1 MQPGPEVQFYQVD
14 AFTDNPFGGN
24 PAAVCVLKEP
34 LLPRSMQLIAAE
46 MNLSET
52 AFPEPADQEG
62 IRRLRWFTP
71 TVEVPLCGHA
81 TLATSHVLIRE
92 KGEESPV
99 RFNTASG
106 ILTVHAEDDGYLRM
120 DFPANP
126 PTPCETP
133 AGVLEALG
141 CGPGAQTL
149 RSEMIMVV
157 RLDNEAAVAA
167 VEPDFTGLVSSEPGE
182 GILGVA
188 VTAPGEGDTDFVSR
202 FFAPWVGVAEDPVT
216 GVAHTTL
223 TPYWAGETGSATL
236 KARQISRR
244 GGFMKV
250 ELSGDRVYLRGKAVT
265 VARGCMILPPL

>member
-81 TLATSHVLIRE
+81 TLATAHVLIRE
-92 KGEESPV
+92 KGEEGPL

-106 ILTVHAEDDGYLRM
+106 IVTVHAEDDGYLRM

-126 PTPCETP
+126 ATPCETP
-133 AGVLEALG
+133 AGLLEALG
-141 CGPGAQTL
+141 CDPAAQIL

-157 RLDNEAAVAA
+157 RLDDEAAVAA

-188 VTAPGEGDTDFVSR
+188 VTAPGDGDTDFVSR
-202 FFAPWVGVAEDPVT
+202 FFAPWVGVNEDPVT

-223 TPYWAGETGSATL
+223 TPYWASETGSTAL

-250 ELSGDRVYLRGKAVT
+250 ELVGDRVYMRGKAVT
-265 VARGCMILPPL
+265 VARGTMVLPPL

>member
-157 RLDNEAAVAA
+157 
-167 VEPDFTGLVSSEPGE
+167 
-182 GILGVA
+182 
-188 VTAPGEGDTDFVSR
+188 PGEGDTDFVSR

>member
-24 PAAVCVLKEP
+24 PAAVCVLTEP

-52 AFPEPADQEG
+52 AFPEPANQEG

-81 TLATSHVLIRE
+81 TLATAHVLIHE

-99 RFNTASG
+99 RFNTTSG
-106 ILTVHAEDDGYLRM
+106 ILTVRAEDDGYLRM

-126 PTPCETP
+126 PSPCEAP
-133 AGVLEALG
+133 AGLLEALG
-141 CGPGAQTL
+141 CDPDAPTL
-149 RSEMIMVV
+149 RSEMILIV
-157 RLDNEAAVAA
+157 RLDDQAAVAGLD
-167 VEPDFTGLVSSEPGE
+167 PDFTGLASSDPGE
-182 GILGVA
+182 GVLGVA

-223 TPYWAGETGSATL
+223 TPYWVGETGSPVL
-236 KARQISRR
+236 RARQISRR
-244 GGFMKV
+244 GGFLGV

-265 VARGCMILPPL
+265 VARGTMMLPAL